1 METIFTKIKD
11 AVKKANIPGI
21 NYKEGYPMD
30 MVELDESLVE
40 DESSDTI
47 TPLVSALEVI
57 TKTVKE
63 NATPEDDVRV
73 CFGHLPGEEEWFIS
87 IGDMI
92 TIEGSIRK
100 PTPRTSKRAGLA
112 SLVIGDR

>member
-1 METIFTKIKD
+1 MSVAPKTISRVMNKENNNMETIFTKIKD

-40 DESSDTI
+40 DESSDTVP
-47 TPLVSALEVI
+47 PLVNALEVI
-57 TKTVKE
+57 TKTIKE
-63 NATPEDDVRV
+63 NATPDEDIRV

-87 IGDMI
+87 IG
-92 TIEGSIRK
+92 
-100 PTPRTSKRAGLA
+100 AG
-112 SLVIGDR
+112 R

>member
-11 AVKKANIPGI
+11 AVKKANISGI

-30 MVELDESLVE
+30 MVELDESLTE
-40 DESSDTI
+40 DEY
-47 TPLVSALEVI
+47 SALEVI

-63 NATPEDDVRV
+63 NATPDEDIRV

-87 IGDMI
+87 IGD
-92 TIEGSIRK
+92 GR
-100 PTPRTSKRAGLA
+100 R
-112 SLVIGDR
+112 

>member
-1 METIFTKIKD
+1 MVTIFTKIKD
-11 AVKKANIPGI
+11 AVKKANISGI

-30 MVELDESLVE
+30 MVELDESLTE

-63 NATPEDDVRV
+63 NATPDEDIRV

-87 IGDMI
+87 IGD
-92 TIEGSIRK
+92 GR
-100 PTPRTSKRAGLA
+100 R
-112 SLVIGDR
+112 